1 MISFN
6 LYEHYKDSDNEW
18 IGEIPS
24 HWEVLPYY
32 SIGIQSKLI
41 ENNDSKRVLSLS
53 YGNIVVKSTE
63 SNKGLLPDNYDSYQT
78 VEKGD
83 IILRLTDLQ
92 NDKKSLRVGIS
103 KFSGIITSVYLNLR
117 VTNSVISNQYLFRY
131 LYSCDIL
138 KIFYFMGGGVR
149 QSLTYTDFRK
159 FPIPLPPLSEQEQIV
174 SYLDEKTSLID
185 EMVEKKKRKIELLK
199 EYRTSLINTVV
210 TKGLNPDVPMKDS
223 GIEWI
228 GEIPSHWVVSKVK
241 YTSKVF
247 GRIGYRGYTVEDL
260 VDENEGCITISPG
273 NIYEDVFNLNNVTY
287 LSWEKYHES
296 PEIMIFEGDIIIVKT
311 GSTIG
316 KTCIIPSNVPEMT
329 INPQLIVLKNIQLN
343 NKYMYYLT
351 TCKYFKKLF
360 STEQTGGTTPTIS
373 QEKINDFCVLIPQK
387 IEQEQIV
394 SYLDEKTSEIDKTI
408 ELENKKI
415 ELLKEYRQSLISN
428 VVTGKIKVVS
438 E

>member
-1 MISFN
+1 MRIYDS
-6 LYEHYKDSDNEW
+6 YKDSGIEW
-18 IGEIPS
+18 IGEIPR
-24 HWEVLPYY
+24 HWKVLPYY

-41 ENNDSKRVLSLS
+41 ENNDSKKVLSLS

-78 VEKGD
+78 VETGD

-103 KFSGIITSVYLNLR
+103 KLSGIITSVYLNLR

-228 GEIPSHWVVSKVK
+228 GEIPKHWECVK
-241 YTSKVF
+241 TNKVF
-247 GRIGYRGYTVEDL
+247 KSIGSGTTPNSESEEYYENGIFPWITTTDLNEGVLTDTLSKITERGLSEYSSLTLYPKNSIFISMYGGRIGKIGLSSFESYCNQSVCVL
-260 VDENEGCITISPG
+260 PSSNTINSK
-273 NIYEDVFNLNNVTY
+273 YYYYWY
-287 LSWEKYHES
+287 LSNQNQVKSLVLYFNKR
-296 PEIMIFEGDIIIVKT
+296 IFIQSIT
-311 GSTIG
+311 R
-316 KTCIIPSNVPEMT
+316 NVNT
-329 INPQLIVLKNIQLN
+329 HQ
-343 NKYMYYLT
+343 
-351 TCKYFKKLF
+351 
-360 STEQTGGTTPTIS
+360 
-373 QEKINDFCVLIPQK
+373 
-387 IEQEQIV
+387 
-394 SYLDEKTSEIDKTI
+394 
-408 ELENKKI
+408 
-415 ELLKEYRQSLISN
+415 R
-428 VVTGKIKVVS
+428 
-438 E
+438 

>member
-1 MISFN
+1 MMRTYDS
-6 LYEHYKDSDNEW
+6 YKDSGIEW
-18 IGEIPS
+18 IGEIPR
-24 HWEVLPYY
+24 HWISTPL
-32 SIGIQSKLI
+32 KHLCRI
-41 ENNDSKRVLSLS
+41 ENGKEFSSIQVESGGYPVYGTGGEFSRCSEFLYHGPSVLLGRKGTIDKPILVYEPFWTSDTIYYTVIKNMIKPEFMFYQVCQIPFSLFS
-53 YGNIVVKSTE
+53 YGSTIPSMTKSHYE
-63 SNKGLLPDNYDSYQT
+63 NM
-78 VEKGD
+78 
-83 IILRLTDLQ
+83 R
-92 NDKKSLRVGIS
+92 
-103 KFSGIITSVYLNLR
+103 F
-117 VTNSVISNQYLFRY
+117 
-131 LYSCDIL
+131 
-138 KIFYFMGGGVR
+138 
-149 QSLTYTDFRK
+149 
-159 FPIPLPPLSEQEQIV
+159 PLPPLSEQEQIV

-210 TKGLNPDVPMKDS
+210 TKGLYPDVPMKDS

-228 GEIPSHWVVSKVK
+228 GEIPRHWVVSKVK

-343 NKYMYYLT
+343 KKYMYYLT

-373 QEKINDFCVLIPQK
+373 QEKINDFCVLIPQLN
-387 IEQEQIV
+387 EQEQIV

-408 ELENKKI
+408 ELEKKKI